1 MTLILSRKLM
11 RKELLHI
18 KAKYE
23 KKTPITSNYILRIIK
38 RRIELG
44 KNNIEDGIHS
54 AVAI

>member
-1 MTLILSRKLM
+1 M